1 VAKSAQPS
9 RTAPNRIAVF
19 PRRTGTLRSA
29 RHSRRARIA
38 YSVTCAHFR
47 TTTRMIQIVF
57 GDIPGF
63 NQSKNG
69 TMYRD
74 VCSEDMR
81 LVEPTNIT
89 PSQISSGSQYLRE
102 RRISVVATVLS
113 WLVRI
118 RCRWFKRIASFL
130 TTATK
135 ATLNGL
141 LR

>member
-1 VAKSAQPS
+1 M
-9 RTAPNRIAVF
+9 
-19 PRRTGTLRSA
+19 LRSA

-47 TTTRMIQIVF
+47 TTTRMIQIVL

-89 PSQISSGSQYLRE
+89 PSQISNGSQYLRGL
-102 RRISVVATVLS
+102 RISVIATVFS
-113 WLVRI
+113 WLARFGAGGS
-118 RCRWFKRIASFL
+118 R
-130 TTATK
+130 
-135 ATLNGL
+135 G
-141 LR
+141 